1 MDEHIPL
8 GRHRRAAPP
17 LRDIAPLLER
27 ITARLAARH
36 GRAFSAETVER
47 YVEECSWVLSAK
59 ARVGTHLAVL
69 VERFAD
75 QRLGALARGMGL
87 SPKPV
92 PEVLFVCTEN
102 AGRSQLAAAL
112 LRHRAGDGVRVLT
125 AGSDPGPAI
134 APVVLRLLAEEDL
147 DPGEEF
153 PKPLTAEV
161 VTAADV
167 VVTLGCGDACPVRP
181 GRRYLDWDLPDLGGL
196 DIESARAVR
205 DALATRVDALVGEL
219 LAAEVPGPESAPVHP
234 PGGRPLGR

>member
-1 MDEHIPL
+1 MDEQSPL
-8 GRHRRAAPP
+8 GRGRRAAPP
-17 LRDIAPLLER
+17 LRDNGPVLER

-36 GRAFSAETVER
+36 SRAFSRETVES
-47 YVEECSWVLSAK
+47 YVEECSWLLSAK
-59 ARVGTHLAVL
+59 SRVGIHLPVL

-112 LRHRAGDGVRVLT
+112 MRHRAGDHIRVLT
-125 AGSDPGPAI
+125 AGSEPGLEI
-134 APVVLRLLAEEDL
+134 APVVHRLLAEQGL
-147 DPGEEF
+147 DADEEF

-167 VVTLGCGDACPVRP
+167 VATLGCGDACPVRP
-181 GRRYLDWDLPDLGGL
+181 GRRYLDWNLPDLSGL

-205 DALATRVDALVGEL
+205 NALAARIDVLAREL
-219 LAAEVPGPESAPVHP
+219 LPTGASRG
-234 PGGRPLGR
+234 

>member
-1 MDEHIPL
+1 MDEQSPL
-8 GRHRRAAPP
+8 GGGRRSAPS
-17 LRDIAPLLER
+17 LRDINPVLER
-27 ITARLAARH
+27 ITLRLAARH
-36 GRAFSAETVER
+36 SRAFSRETVEN
-47 YVEECSWVLSAK
+47 YVEECSWLLSAN
-59 ARVGTHLAVL
+59 ARVGHHLPAL

-112 LRHRAGDGVRVLT
+112 MRHRAGDGIRVLT
-125 AGSDPGPAI
+125 AGSEPATEI
-134 APVVLRLLAEEDL
+134 APVVLQLLAEQAEQGL
-147 DPGEEF
+147 DADDEF

-196 DIESARAVR
+196 DVESARSVR
-205 DALATRVDALVGEL
+205 DALAARIDVLAREL
-219 LAAEVPGPESAPVHP
+219 LPERAP
-234 PGGRPLGR
+234 RA